1 MRDVNSFPVN
11 PRWAGTGMSPQA
23 RKITQRERI
32 VDGMVA
38 AANRRSYAGA
48 NVSEVIA
55 EAGVSR
61 PTFYE
66 YFADRD
72 DCFRATIEELGSGLL
87 AEITGAVAKALPQD
101 ALAVAVVELVS
112 FATTSSQ
119 RARFLTAE
127 ALTGGRSALDAR
139 DAAVRA
145 VADAVAKRERD
156 ASSGEALPDVDAS
169 VVIGA
174 TFRLLARRLR
184 RGGLSLAGIEGR
196 LAEWVCSYQ
205 RPQPRHWERLAGGP
219 VLARSAFVPD
229 VPVQQ
234 MPDVLPPGRPRLAEE
249 QIAENHRLRI
259 LYAAARL
266 SSEQGYLA
274 TTVAQI
280 TRLAGVDG
288 RVFYRHFADKQEAVA
303 AAHEIGF
310 QQVIDVTGRAFFS
323 VQGWP
328 ERSWEAGRALTGLL
342 EENPI
347 VARVG
352 FVEAYAIGAPT
363 VQRIEDSHMAFMF
376 FLQEGLLSVG
386 VEPTLSREAMEAI
399 IDAIF
404 EIVYMQAR
412 MSEKPRLAEM
422 LTPIMHIWL
431 TPFMGTATT
440 EKFIERQTPSK
451 SRKREPSSS

>member
-1 MRDVNSFPVN
+1 
-11 PRWAGTGMSPQA
+11 MSPQA
-23 RKITQRERI
+23 RKNTQRARI

-38 AANRRSYAGA
+38 AANRRSYTGA

-72 DCFRATIEELGSGLL
+72 DCFRATIEEIGSELL
-87 AEITGAVAKALPQD
+87 AQTEGKLATAQPED
-101 ALAVAVVELVS
+101 ALAAALAGLVS
-112 FATTSSQ
+112 FAGTSSA

-145 VADAVAKRERD
+145 LASAVAKRERQ
-156 ASSGEALPDVDAS
+156 ASSGEAPPDVNAM

-174 TFRLLARRLR
+174 SFRLLARRLR
-184 RGGLSLAGIEGR
+184 RGSLSLAGLDR
-196 LAEWVCSYQ
+196 HLAEWVRSY
-205 RPQPRHWERLAGGP
+205 RSPPPRRWTKPAAGP
-219 VLARSAFVPD
+219 IFSRSPFVPD
-229 VPVQQ
+229 APVQE
-234 MPDVLPPGRPRLAEE
+234 MPEVLPPGRPRLAEE

-259 LYAAARL
+259 LYASARL
-266 SSEQGYLA
+266 TSEQGYLT

-303 AAHEIGF
+303 AAHELGF

-323 VQGWP
+323 AQGWP
-328 ERSWEAGRALTGLL
+328 RRSWEAGRALTGLL

-376 FLQEGLLSVG
+376 FLQEGLLSAE
-386 VEPTLSREAMEAI
+386 VEPVPSREAMEAI
-399 IDAIF
+399 IDAVF
-404 EIVYMQAR
+404 EIVYVQAR
-412 MSEKPRLAEM
+412 ASEKPQLTRM
-422 LTPIMHIWL
+422 LNQIMHIWL
-431 TPFMGTATT
+431 TPFLGSPAADRL
-440 EKFIERQTPSK
+440 IDGQAPQRSK
-451 SRKREPSSS
+451 KREPSSG